1 MTSVKA
7 LCSKCYLLKEG
18 IIKSESDTGSI
29 IVEYLASDQRNNEY
43 LDQSSFS
50 CNTGAVVI
58 KSIML
63 LNFNGTRRSSL
74 FHGGYQNNNNIECPR
89 SVDGILAAV
98 YLNTKDGVAIS
109 FGCSND
115 NGTHPTPEGC
125 CSLEIEAKASFHQGN
140 TALRPQFFKKVVH
153 PFVLL
158 KEHAILKWKKLRKKN
173 SKIING
179 NVAMPTPILIQT
191 GE

>member
-1 MTSVKA
+1 M
-7 LCSKCYLLKEG
+7 ED
-18 IIKSESDTGSI
+18 IK
-29 IVEYLASDQRNNEY
+29 IV
-43 LDQSSFS
+43 
-50 CNTGAVVI
+50 I
-58 KSIML
+58 
-63 LNFNGTRRSSL
+63 
-74 FHGGYQNNNNIECPR
+74 NIECPR

-115 NGTHPTPEGC
+115 NGNSPYTLPEGC
-125 CSLEIEAKASFHQGN
+125 CSLEIEARLASYQVN

-173 SKIING
+173 LKIING
-179 NVAMPTPILIQT
+179 NVAMPTPILNKLESSHLKWI
-191 GE
+191 